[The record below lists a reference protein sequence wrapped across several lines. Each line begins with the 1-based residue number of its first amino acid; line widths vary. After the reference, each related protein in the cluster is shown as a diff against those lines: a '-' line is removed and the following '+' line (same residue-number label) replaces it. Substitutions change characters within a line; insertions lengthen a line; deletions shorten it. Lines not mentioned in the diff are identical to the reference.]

1 MIYLNNDCTDYTT
14 EDIFIDCH
22 DPEERDELCKIWHK
36 PDAEELYDY
45 LDNLDAWDETDPS
58 AFDQLA
64 DLCDVDD
71 YDGRD
76 DLMEKC
82 AAAIEADK

>member
-14 EDIFIDCH
+14 EDIFINCGN
-22 DPEERDELCKIWHK
+22 ERRRELNEIWHL
-36 PDAEELYDY
+36 PDAKELYDY

-64 DLCDVDD
+64 DLCGVDK
-71 YDGRD
+71 YDNAD